1 MFLGILMPSVISVH
15 FSQLVDQ
22 SVTYAHTSL
31 HYQTYSCQDIS
42 QVSWGDTNGEVVDHE
57 CNLGSTQN
65 RVSDTITHVTLNII
79 NDVMTLHDVDQCEDL
94 VAKF

>member
-22 SVTYAHTSL
+22 SVTYAYTSL

-42 QVSWGDTNGEVVDHE
+42 QVSWGDTNGEAVDHE

-65 RVSDTITHVTLNII
+65 RVSEHHYACDTKYHKRC
-79 NDVMTLHDVDQCEDL
+79 NDPTWCKSMWRLGC
-94 VAKF
+94 